1 MSGGLLV
8 RTTEGLVRRLKGD
21 PSYRLEGEYET
32 RDLVEVLVRRGGQ
45 AMRGLFLARR
55 ASRAGQPLF
64 SGRRVSL
71 RHGRHATIG
80 ASTIIGDDVLMDAL
94 SEGGLHLGRN
104 VTIGRGS
111 TLTCTGVVARPGI
124 GIWIGDRTGI
134 GEYAHIGGQGGV
146 RIGSDVIIGPGLRIF
161 SEDHRHDRLDQR
173 IREQGESRR
182 EVVIEDDCWLGA
194 GVIVVAG
201 VRIGTGSVI
210 GAGAVVT
217 TDLPARSIAVGV
229 PARVIG
235 TRGVASTPADE
246 ERPG

>member
-1 MSGGLLV
+1 MSEGLLV
-8 RTTEGLVRRLKGD
+8 RTTEGLVRRLKRD
-21 PSYRLEGEYET
+21 PSYRLEGAYET
-32 RDLVEVLVRRGGQ
+32 RDLLEVLGHRGRQ
-45 AMRGLFLARR
+45 AVRGLFLARR
-55 ASRAGQPLF
+55 AARAGLPLF

-80 ASTIIGDDVLMDAL
+80 ASTIIGDDVVMDAL

-124 GIWIGDRTGI
+124 GIWIGDRAGI

-161 SEDHRHDRLDQR
+161 SENHRYDRLDQR
-173 IREQGESRR
+173 IREQGESR
-182 EVVIEDDCWLGA
+182 EQVTIEDDCWLGA

-201 VRIGTGSVI
+201 ARIGRGSVI

-235 TRGVASTPADE
+235 TRGITPTATDE
-246 ERPG
+246 EQPG

>member
-8 RTTEGLVRRLKGD
+8 RTTEGLVRRLKRD
-21 PSYRLEGEYET
+21 PSYRLEGTYQT
-32 RDLVEVLVRRGGQ
+32 RDLVEVLMHRGGQ
-45 AMRGLFLARR
+45 AFRGLFLARR
-55 ASRAGQPLF
+55 ASRASLPLF

-80 ASTIIGDDVLMDAL
+80 ASTIIGDDVLIDAL

-124 GIWIGDRTGI
+124 GIWVGDRTGI

-161 SEDHRHDRLDQR
+161 SENHRYDRLDQR
-173 IREQGESRR
+173 IREQGESRQ
-182 EVVIEDDCWLGA
+182 EVTIEDDCWLGA

-201 VRIGTGSVI
+201 VRIGSGSVI

-217 TDLPARSIAVGV
+217 TDVPARSIAVGV

-235 TRGVASTPADE
+235 MRGDTPPSAGD